1 MQFGGAPEVRRHTA
15 DRIDRIWGLYNE
27 AVVAGDSSGYV
38 LSRYKENSGR
48 NYINST
54 ASRVDVRQQA
64 GRRSSPDVLDG

>member
-48 NYINST
+48 KGYDRT
-54 ASRVDVRQQA
+54 ALVEEIFTSYDK
-64 GRRSSPDVLDG
+64 LILY

>member
-1 MQFGGAPEVRRHTA
+1 MQFGGAP
-15 DRIDRIWGLYNE
+15 E

-54 ASRVDVRQQA
+54 ASRVDRAIMNDKKAKFEKMMKAVGVELKSDEKDA
-64 GRRSSPDVLDG
+64 